1 MSRDLDRPRAID
13 DQFEGR
19 WQDDK
24 LAAQLVVLMD
34 EYTVAYLA
42 DPARTDALLR
52 KNGMTA
58 TADRLVELFGER
70 WWERL

>member
-1 MSRDLDRPRAID
+1 MSRDLERLRVID

-24 LAAQLVVLMD
+24 LAAQLVVVVD
-34 EYTVAYLA
+34 EHIAAYLA
-42 DPARTDALLR
+42 DPAQADARLR
-52 KNGMTA
+52 KNGFTA
-58 TADRLVELFGER
+58 LADRLVELFGER

>member
-1 MSRDLDRPRAID
+1 MSRDLDRLRAID